1 MASIPTAIESKGIIS
16 KSLTLVV
23 LDYKMD
29 TLSVSS
35 INYDSNLDAKILLLP
50 VIVLVVKGKCYK
62 LSLKRNFNYA

>member
-1 MASIPTAIESKGIIS
+1 MASIPIAIESKGIIS

-50 VIVLVVKGKCYK
+50 VIVFVVKGKCYK
-62 LSLKRNFNYA
+62 LYLKRNFIYA